1 MFFDQIVMKISRM
14 NYSHEMA
21 FVQKEFFYDFLLKN
35 PHIVLKHRQWFEN
48 YEESLMP
55 SANDLI
61 QLKKWQLATL
71 LRGHSVVEQRFV
83 WQCVFC
89 VFFPKENYFF
99 TVISQRIF
107 LNWTEKL
114 LILYFELDRSEMTS
128 SVPTSQIETRKKG
141 KSRLSPSKQVQA
153 NDNGQNSD
161 SARLYEPGDIVWA
174 KLGHFAWWPAI
185 IVSQNQIQLFS

>member
-1 MFFDQIVMKISRM
+1 MFFRFFLNEKSNFCSGIATLTFYEENYLVEQLINHPSGEELTLDEAQMFFDQIVMKISRM

-83 WQCVFC
+83 
-89 VFFPKENYFF
+89 
-99 TVISQRIF
+99 
-107 LNWTEKL
+107 
-114 LILYFELDRSEMTS
+114 
-128 SVPTSQIETRKKG
+128 
-141 KSRLSPSKQVQA
+141 
-153 NDNGQNSD
+153 
-161 SARLYEPGDIVWA
+161 
-174 KLGHFAWWPAI
+174 
-185 IVSQNQIQLFS
+185 